1 VPILITTDAGQ
12 VKVGETVLPGVFE
25 SMEISGSVK
34 TDEVEIAGKEEKVT
48 QAVSFENARI
58 RLTAALVPDEEG
70 GDCTDQIAA
79 YQKVF
84 RKSPDQE
91 KPGVY
96 QFVNRHAQARN
107 ISEVIFTSL
116 QTSEDNKSDKILVI
130 CEFIEHVPIQVTVA
144 TQVSTQK
151 DEKATSGSSGSTTR
165 STGMGNLRLAEIED
179 KTLET
184 PAVDKRESSLG
195 SRILAWLKGENDV

>member
-1 VPILITTDAGQ
+1 
-12 VKVGETVLPGVFE
+12 
-25 SMEISGSVK
+25 
-34 TDEVEIAGKEEKVT
+34 
-48 QAVSFENARI
+48 
-58 RLTAALVPDEEG
+58 
-70 GDCTDQIAA
+70 
-79 YQKVF
+79 VF

-107 ISEVIFTSL
+107 ISEVIFSSL

-144 TQVSTQK
+144 TQVATQK
-151 DEKATSGSSGSTTR
+151 DETATGGSSGSTTR
-165 STGMGNLRLAEIED
+165 STGMGMGDLRKAEIND
-179 KTLET
+179 KTAET